1 MDFDMTKVFEKMYNT
16 KTNEELKKELIELS
30 LEGLKLIGDI
40 KDLLLAYFTG
50 LMLMDEEEI
59 ERMFKTIFG
68 ERKEED
74 NTENE
79 LKEAIEHLQKLVD
92 KQKEIF
98 ELNEKND

>member
-16 KTNEELKKELIELS
+16 KTNEELRKELIELS
-30 LEGLKLIGDI
+30 LDGLKLIGDI

-59 ERMFKTIFG
+59 ERMFKAIFG